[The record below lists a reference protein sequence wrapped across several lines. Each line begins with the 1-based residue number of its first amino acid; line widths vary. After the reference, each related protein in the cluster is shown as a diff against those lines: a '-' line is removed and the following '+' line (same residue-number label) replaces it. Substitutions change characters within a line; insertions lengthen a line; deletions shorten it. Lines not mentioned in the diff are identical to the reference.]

1 MSNQNSGIHLLS
13 KDSAVS
19 MILLLDEEGEAG
31 ARDLQKVK
39 SNYYVALQ
47 LAMSLKEIGL
57 VNAKKVLTPRIAYS
71 FSLTLKGKK
80 VADKLK
86 EVQRI
91 IDGQ

>member
-1 MSNQNSGIHLLS
+1 MPVLS
-13 KDSAVS
+13 KDGAISL
-19 MILLLDEEGEAG
+19 ILLLDQEEEVG
-31 ARDLQKVK
+31 AKDLQKVK

-71 FSLTLKGKK
+71 FSLTPKGKK

>member
-1 MSNQNSGIHLLS
+1 MPVLS
-13 KDSAVS
+13 KDAAVS
-19 MILLLDEEGEAG
+19 LIILLDEEGEAG

-47 LAMSLKEIGL
+47 LAMSLKDIGL
-57 VNAKKVLTPRIAYS
+57 IDVKKVSTPRIEYT
-71 FSLTLKGKK
+71 FRLTPKGKK

-86 EVQRI
+86 EIRRI